1 MKHSHMISD
10 SRLAQMTALLA
21 AMSSRNK
28 LSSDGLGVFLG
39 DGIPRQGMGDLRS
52 MELLAAL
59 LELAEHRLSKTA
71 E

>member
-1 MKHSHMISD
+1 MISD